1 MDPIKLAAAGT
12 GAVIVG
18 GTGVGLHFFVNS
30 LEPVWYSLSL
40 EDGFSSDYSNNVG
53 KDYGNYLVGVY
64 GDKGDQKDRNQKWWE
79 WSYKQL
85 QYDVEV
91 LKEKLSAE
99 FFDNNTSKVSS
110 PYKSKNGNSSTS
122 SKALNEV
129 CESIYKKNKGEADPD
144 GTADS
149 TKSRLSRDMW
159 KYCSHLRTRPILLK
173 ENDYGAGEV
182 GNETDHKDKAVSVK
196 ASGKDSSN
204 DEFWRLR
211 NDEFFGGKG
220 VGKGNSASQGG
231 LFKALYAKKETNTI
245 GSKDTVKE
253 ACKTAYSTKT
263 ANKSTSPKVED
274 ADIKKFCYLTPDP
287 NN

>member
-18 GTGVGLHFFVNS
+18 GTALGLHFFVNS

-40 EDGFSSDYSNNVG
+40 EDGFPNGYSDKVG
-53 KDYGNYLVGVY
+53 KEYGNYLVGIY

-85 QYDVEV
+85 EYDVSNNSS
-91 LKEKLSAE
+91 KLSSD
-99 FFDNNTSKVSS
+99 FFENNTSKASS
-110 PYKSKNGNSSTS
+110 AYKSKSSKSES
-122 SKALNEV
+122 SPKALNEV
-129 CESIYKKNKGEADPD
+129 CADIYGKNKSDVIPD
-144 GTADS
+144 NDSDS

-159 KYCSHLRTRPILLK
+159 KYCSHLGTRPILLK

-220 VGKGNSASQGG
+220 GGKGNSASQGG

-274 ADIKKFCYLTPDP
+274 DDIKKFCYLTPDP